1 MAKYEIVKETSFLGD
16 VLYSIEKEGSYISN
30 SCSSDLNKVES
41 YLKSILENGT
51 HEKIKETVKTI
62 EVDEN

>member
-16 VLYSIEKEGSYISN
+16 VLYSIEKEGRYISN
-30 SCSSDLNKVES
+30 SCSSDLNRVES

-51 HEKIKETVKTI
+51 HEKVKETVKTI
-62 EVDEN
+62 EVNEN

>member
-1 MAKYEIVKETSFLGD
+1 MAKYEIIKETSFLGD

-51 HEKIKETVKTI
+51 HEKIKETIKII
-62 EVDEN
+62 EVND